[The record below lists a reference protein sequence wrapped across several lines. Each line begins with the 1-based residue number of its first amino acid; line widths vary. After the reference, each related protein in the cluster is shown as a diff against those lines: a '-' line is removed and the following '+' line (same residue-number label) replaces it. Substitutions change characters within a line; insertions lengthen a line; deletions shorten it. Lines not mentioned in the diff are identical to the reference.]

1 MIYWLIYEKF
11 YSKQNNQPMIY
22 NFETY
27 YSDKIDYIKV
37 VKIVASYTASFCE
50 LFEAGIIAPKKKY
63 KGIRNKSGQLPVD
76 NKDEFLS
83 ETIDW
88 IIENSEFNDLFKLFL
103 YNNPISPTE
112 PRIFD
117 HHDDTCC
124 WVLNLTNDQFIELKN
139 VLLSNNLPED
149 LFYEPSKLICLK
161 AKGILGFLGFNKC
174 FTPKEYKVYADGLV
188 EASEKS

>member
-1 MIYWLIYEKF
+1 
-11 YSKQNNQPMIY
+11 MIY

-27 YSDKIDYIKV
+27 YSNKIDFINA
-37 VKIVASYTASFCE
+37 VKIVASHTAKFCE
-50 LFEAGIIAPKKKY
+50 FYEAGIIASKKKY
-63 KGIRNKSGQLPVD
+63 KGIRNRSGQLPVD

-83 ETIDW
+83 EIIDW

-124 WVLNLTNDQFIELKN
+124 WVLNLTEDQFIELQK
-139 VLLSNNLPED
+139 VLSSNNLPED
-149 LFYEPSKLICLK
+149 LFYESSKSICLK
-161 AKGILGFLGFNKC
+161 ANGIMGFLGFNRC
-174 FTPKEYKVYADGLV
+174 FTPKEYKIYTDGLV
-188 EASEKS
+188 ETSEKS